1 VATSIFCS
9 TSPPDETSQGNII
22 SAAGIGQDVTGR
34 LAQERE
40 YSRLIIATSS
50 PIFGVDTLGRVSVWD
65 ECASR
70 LIGYS
75 TEKVMG

>member
-1 VATSIFCS
+1 MFCS
-9 TSPPDETSQGNII
+9 TSTHDEKSKGNII
-22 SAAGIGQDVTGR
+22 SVAGIGQDITGR

-40 YSRLIIATSS
+40 YLRLINTTSS
-50 PIFGVDTLGRVSVWD
+50 PIFGVDTLSRVNVWN

>member
-1 VATSIFCS
+1 MFCS
-9 TSPPDETSQGNII
+9 TSQPDEMSQGNII
-22 SAAGIGQDVTGR
+22 SVAGIGQDITGH

-40 YSRLIIATSS
+40 YSHLINRTSS
-50 PIFGVDTLGRVSVWD
+50 PIFGVDTLGRVSVWNK
-65 ECASR
+65 CTSR